1 MGVSRKEQKGNMIR
15 RRLWRNGMPDSLDE
29 LRAMERQVE
38 REWWWL
44 NGALH
49 AVAQVQA
56 DRLQGALVNFREMQ
70 VQAREVDRKRVQIA
84 VRIAELEAGLNE
96 QAKS

>member
-1 MGVSRKEQKGNMIR
+1 
-15 RRLWRNGMPDSLDE
+15 MPDSLDE
-29 LRAMERQVE
+29 LRALERQVE

-49 AVAQVQA
+49 AVARVQA
-56 DRLQGALVNFREMQ
+56 DRLQGAPANFREMQ
-70 VQAREVDRKRVQIA
+70 IQANEVDRRRVQIA

>member
-1 MGVSRKEQKGNMIR
+1 
-15 RRLWRNGMPDSLDE
+15 MPDSLDE
-29 LRAMERQVE
+29 LRALERQVE

-56 DRLQGALVNFREMQ
+56 DRLHGALVNFREMQ
-70 VQAREVDRKRVQIA
+70 VQAREVDRRRVQIA
-84 VRIAELEAGLNE
+84 VRIAEMEGQLYE
-96 QAKS
+96 QPKS